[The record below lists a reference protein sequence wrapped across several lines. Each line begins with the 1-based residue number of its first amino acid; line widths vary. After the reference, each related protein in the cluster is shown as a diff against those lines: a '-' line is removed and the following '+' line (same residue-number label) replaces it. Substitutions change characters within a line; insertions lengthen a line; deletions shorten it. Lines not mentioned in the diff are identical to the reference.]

1 MMTEDG
7 QLRRACR
14 FWFGRVQSV
23 REERREREGDGMTP
37 SMGVRPAEKWGGGGG
52 GGKGVQTERK
62 DIGVDGR

>member
-1 MMTEDG
+1 M
-7 QLRRACR
+7 
-14 FWFGRVQSV
+14 